1 MTRNSNPITIT
12 RLRTI
17 MGRPP
22 HHIDRSRRSPS
33 IGSLEAPGRLTRTI
47 TESTLYLFHC
57 SLSILLVVRSIFLIL
72 HVCLFFFFKLHLIGF
87 KLFKKINTT
96 KPQYMLFEG
105 HTCKD
110 GLNDF
115 K

>member
-1 MTRNSNPITIT
+1 
-12 RLRTI
+12 
-17 MGRPP
+17 MGRP
-22 HHIDRSRRSPS
+22 HHRIDRSRRSPS
-33 IGSLEAPGRLTRTI
+33 IGSREAPGRLTRTI

-72 HVCLFFFFKLHLIGF
+72 HVCLLKLHLIGF